1 MCISIIIVNFNST
14 TLLKKCLH
22 HVKAQ
27 TVQPEQVFVVDNAST
42 DGFLDIPRISGR
54 VTVMKLAHNVGF
66 ARANNLALARCRA
79 PLVALLNPDAF
90 PAPDWLERLL
100 AAASAYPEYS
110 MFGSRL
116 VSSAKPDLLD
126 GDGDQ
131 YHISGLVR
139 REGHGFEFKPGQE
152 PWEVFS
158 PCAAAAMYRT
168 EALRQAG
175 GFDEDF
181 FCYVEDVDL
190 GFRLRLL
197 GHRCL
202 QVPDAVVLHMGSAT
216 TGGQHSDFAVYHGH
230 RNLVWTFFKDMPG
243 ILFWLLLPL
252 HLFVNLVSLFWFSM
266 RGQGRVIFKAKKDAL
281 SGLVFMWQKRRYIQT
296 KRAVSVGSI
305 FKLLDKR
312 AFRSTPTRIDH

>member
-1 MCISIIIVNFNST
+1 MCISIIIVNFNGHK
-14 TLLKKCLH
+14 LLEKCLH
-22 HVKAQ
+22 HVEAQ
-27 TVQPEQVFVVDNAST
+27 TVLPEQVFVVDNAST
-42 DGFLDIPRISGR
+42 DGSLDIPGISGR
-54 VTVMKLAHNVGF
+54 VTVMRLADNVGF
-66 ARANNLALARCRA
+66 AKANNLALARCRT
-79 PLVALLNPDAF
+79 PFVALLNPDAF

-100 AAASAYPEYS
+100 AAASVYPEYS

-116 VSSAKPDLLD
+116 VSSTNPELLD

-131 YHISGLVR
+131 YHISGLVW
-139 REGHGFEFKPGQE
+139 REGHGFDFKPEQE

-202 QVPDAVVLHMGSAT
+202 QVPDAVVQHMGSAT
-216 TGGQHSDFAVYHGH
+216 TGGQHSDFAIYHGH
-230 RNLVWTFFKDMPG
+230 RNLVWTFFKNMPG
-243 ILFWLLLPL
+243 VLFWLLLPL
-252 HLFVNLVSLFWFSM
+252 HVTVNLAALFWFST
-266 RGQGRVIFKAKKDAL
+266 RGQGRVIFKSKRDAL
-281 SGLVFMWQKRRYIQT
+281 SGLPCIWGKRCYVQAN
-296 KRAVSVGSI
+296 RAVSVGNI
-305 FKLLDKR
+305 FKLLDKHI
-312 AFRSTPTRIDH
+312 FHPTLNRSK